1 MAGLRVLIIGSG
13 GREHAL
19 AWRLAGEPEVDAV
32 VVAPGNPLIAGIA
45 RVVPEVAARAHRVDE
60 QRRRHVLQHDA
71 ARPQPHGFRQ
81 LLIISHRRQQ
91 DDPRARRERL
101 ERWAAILE
109 AQEGRHLVALRRVEF
124 LPEDERAVLRA
135 DNSPIALA
143 QQDPML
149 FAEGLTGDRL
159 GEAMKFFDL
168 SYQEAH
174 YLLRDCH
181 FHGSMTASNV
191 ASRVR
196 AIARRLIPETRAFRA
211 DALRTLDLSDVESKG
226 YCFQVDMAWRAVQAG
241 LRVVEVPI
249 TFVERVRGESKMD
262 QAIVQEALKL
272 VTLWGLKKRRNDLGR
287 LFGRS
292 TNKF

>member
-1 MAGLRVLIIGSG
+1 MEHRTLEEIKRVADVMP
-13 GREHAL
+13 R
-19 AWRLAGEPEVDAV
+19 DA
-32 VVAPGNPLIAGIA
+32 N
-45 RVVPEVAARAHRVDE
+45 
-60 QRRRHVLQHDA
+60 
-71 ARPQPHGFRQ
+71 ARP
-81 LLIISHRRQQ
+81 LS
-91 DDPRARRERL
+91 RRERL

-159 GEAMKFFDL
+159 GEAMKFLDL

-196 AIARRLIPETRAFRA
+196 AIARRNIVREFWDRAFRNA
-211 DALRTLDLSDVESKG
+211 
-226 YCFQVDMAWRAVQAG
+226 
-241 LRVVEVPI
+241 
-249 TFVERVRGESKMD
+249 
-262 QAIVQEALKL
+262 
-272 VTLWGLKKRRNDLGR
+272 
-287 LFGRS
+287 
-292 TNKF
+292 